1 MFKVK
6 TADKSIN
13 PNISIDN
20 NIDINERIK
29 AINTVINDVHM
40 TEKPKKDRGQFCIDR
55 GQLEEQ
61 INR

>member
-20 NIDINERIK
+20 NIVINERIK

-40 TEKPKKDRGQFCIDR
+40 TEKPKKDRG
-55 GQLEEQ
+55 
-61 INR
+61 